1 MKLVKES
8 LNEFERGLE
17 PKVALGIG
25 RVFKIRKCFRDL
37 DIPDEDYKILLNGV
51 IYNGYLFLKDKN
63 VVWLPNGLQIM
74 GNLNLENNPI
84 KKLPKD
90 LEINGWLGLNDTL
103 ITELPNDL
111 YVKLYISVD
120 QNQRDLIAFIKGSEF
135 ANKLMIWE

>member
-8 LNEFERGLE
+8 LNEFERGLD

-25 RVFKIRKCFRDL
+25 RVTKIQNLFKYL
-37 DIPDEDYKILLNGV
+37 DISDKDYKILLNGV

-63 VVWLPNGLQIM
+63 VVWLPDGLQIM

-103 ITELPNDL
+103 ITELPTDL
-111 YVKLYISVD
+111 YVKLYICVD
-120 QNQRDLIAFIKGSEF
+120 QNQRDLIAFIKDSKF